1 MKPNQSRALAV
12 ALLLA
17 ASSVALA
24 VAQSQQ
30 KQKPQPAQQQP
41 PAGQQPQQQ
50 PAAQTDEDAPK
61 TAFNGQVTMSGSR
74 NNKDTASLGF
84 KGMDPD
90 GKVTTAAL
98 NASPTTA
105 DTNAALQLS
114 LVGVSDADLQAFI
127 KDGKLNPGKPKAR

>member
-1 MKPNQSRALAV
+1 MRPNQTRVLAI

-17 ASSVALA
+17 ASTVALA
-24 VAQSQQ
+24 MAQSQQ
-30 KQKPQPAQQQP
+30 KQKPAQKQQPPAGQPAQQQP
-41 PAGQQPQQQ
+41 AD
-50 PAAQTDEDAPK
+50 QTDEDAPK
-61 TAFNGQVTMSGSR
+61 ANFTGQITATGSR
-74 NNKDTASLGF
+74 NNKDTASAGF
-84 KGMDPD
+84 KGVGDD

-127 KDGKLNPGKPKAR
+127 KDGKLNPGKSKAQ

>member
-1 MKPNQSRALAV
+1 MRPNQTRVLAI

-17 ASSVALA
+17 ASTVALA
-24 VAQSQQ
+24 MAQSQQ
-30 KQKPQPAQQQP
+30 KQKAAQKQQPPAGQPAQQQP
-41 PAGQQPQQQ
+41 A
-50 PAAQTDEDAPK
+50 DEDAPK
-61 TAFNGQVTMSGSR
+61 ANFTGQITATGSR
-74 NNKDTASLGF
+74 NNKDTASAGF
-84 KGMDPD
+84 KGVGDD

-127 KDGKLNPGKPKAR
+127 KDGKLNPGKSKAQ